1 MKNIEVQKR
10 KGVAEGTEFY
20 LRPGQIQRKD
30 LPLKGFLTTFEMKL
44 DEPKMDKDI
53 IKEINKQGDRQNWNS
68 NVKAQMTDWRM
79 SEKPGFNKLK
89 KYIFEMASKI
99 SIEGMNRKIDPFIT
113 DMWGIKYK
121 SEQISTQHDHWPAV
135 WSCVY
140 YVNAPK
146 DAPGLFFPEI
156 GDHGGERQLE
166 QGLLIMFPGHTK
178 HAVRPKKFKGYRYA
192 VSANI
197 HDYNSYK

>member
-10 KGVAEGTEFY
+10 EGVAEGTEFY

-30 LPLKGFLTTFEMKL
+30 LPLKSFLTTFEMKL

-68 NVKAQMTDWRM
+68 YVKAQMTDWRM

-89 KYIFEMASKI
+89 KYIYEMASKV
-99 SIEGMNRKIDPFIT
+99 SIEAMNRKIDPFIT

-121 SEQISTQHDHWPAV
+121 SEQISIQHDHWPAV

-146 DAPGLFFPEI
+146 DAPGLFFPEM
-156 GDHGGERQLE
+156 GDQGGERQLE